1 MRTARPAIGL
11 SGNLLPVVV
20 RLLRIGNLD
29 RFVVRMDR
37 DSALGVAGHLER
49 STLRDQATL
58 GESTPDRM
66 TRTDRSNALATGRSL
81 AASHSRPRR
90 SATPVSPNG
99 RTRNCCAIVNLDH
112 LVPISAAPARAG
124 SPRVMRQWRC
134 SRLGPHRS
142 LGCYQRVRPPP
153 GRNFCRIAAAA

>member
-99 RTRNCCAIVNLDH
+99 RTRNCCAIVELGSFGSDQRGS
-112 LVPISAAPARAG
+112 SARWQSSRDEAVEMLATWAPSLAWLLPTSKTPAR
-124 SPRVMRQWRC
+124 P
-134 SRLGPHRS
+134 
-142 LGCYQRVRPPP
+142 
-153 GRNFCRIAAAA
+153 